1 MTSLAKI
8 SIAGLVATAL
18 GLGLAA
24 CERPQE
30 SASTAE
36 ETAAPEA
43 AAPESNGSTG
53 TMTVAEVRETVVGNT
68 VFVRDEAR
76 KVSRAQYFSPDGTV
90 KMRARPDGI
99 GPVSDFE
106 GTHRFDD
113 QGRLCINYPTLPVS
127 PTEFCTHMVL
137 LGDGS
142 YELTEG
148 GTFEQVLEGDRLDH
162 LN

>member
-1 MTSLAKI
+1 MTSLPKI
-8 SIAGLVATAL
+8 SIAGLAATAL

-30 SASTAE
+30 RASTAE
-36 ETAAPEA
+36 EAAAPEA
-43 AAPESNGSTG
+43 AAAESNGSTG

-68 VFVRDEAR
+68 VFVTDEAR
-76 KVSRAQYFSPDGTV
+76 KASRAQYFSPDGTV
-90 KMRARPDGI
+90 KLRARRDGI
-99 GPVSDFE
+99 GEVSDFD

-113 QGRLCINYPTLPVS
+113 QGRLCINYPTLPAS
-127 PTEFCTHMVL
+127 QTEFCTHMVL

-148 GTFEQVLEGDRLDH
+148 GTFEQVLEGDRRDE